1 MGWIIALTV
10 ILALFLLLCCS
21 AAVRLEY
28 LGEIR
33 VKISYLCFTIVKFPA
48 VKKKNKRKDK
58 KAKKA
63 LKAADSAAMGLS
75 GDKSGT
81 SEISAPEKTIPSNQ
95 KEKKAAPDK
104 KGKKASLKDYFEIAK
119 LAVDSLGKPLKK
131 LLRRTRIYDLRIN
144 IVCGGEDAAKAAL
157 NFGKTNIMIGSALG
171 WIDNY
176 FTLKP
181 AEEIRINADFQSEET
196 TAEASCLIKMSLFTA
211 LAFLFTLF
219 FRAVKYYKSHR
230 EAERAVGMLR
240 K

>member
-1 MGWIIALTV
+1 MGWIIALSI

-28 LGEIR
+28 FGEIR

-63 LKAADSAAMGLS
+63 PKAADSAAIVLS
-75 GDKSGT
+75 DEKSGA
-81 SEISAPEKTIPSNQ
+81 SEKGTFEKSSPSKPNKKVSAGKT
-95 KEKKAAPDK
+95 DK
-104 KGKKASLKDYFEIAK
+104 KVAFTDYLEIAK
-119 LAVDSLGKPLKK
+119 LALDSLGKPLKK

-144 IVCGGEDAAKAAL
+144 IVCGGENAAKAAM
-157 NFGKTNIMIGSALG
+157 NFGKTNILVGNALG

-181 AEEIRINADFQSEET
+181 AEEIHIDADFQSEET

-219 FRAVKYYKSHR
+219 FRAVRYYKSHP
-230 EAERAVGMLR
+230 EAKKAVGVLR